1 MLTMAC
7 FATTGTVCVMNL
19 RRSPRFS
26 LLLALPLLSVYKASV
41 ANSTRK
47 IECRKTL
54 KKRSPFGAEAPQC
67 RRWMRKCLQ
76 YHFCDILSNI
86 NEVPQHK
93 KNVVV
98 LWDAATPL
106 TRSTSTKFNSSAR
119 SLRRT
124 LRRSLALGTRR
135 SRRGPPCRNGSV
147 WFTCCTASAAMAV
160 LKKYLWSCININC
173 NENLMYGPKLK
184 FRANNKPKS

>member
-76 YHFCDILSNI
+76 YHFCDILSNL
-86 NEVPQHK
+86 NEVTQHK
-93 KNVVV
+93 KMLWCCEMRQIHWPVV
-98 LWDAATPL
+98 LL
-106 TRSTSTKFNSSAR
+106 R
-119 SLRRT
+119 SLT
-124 LRRSLALGTRR
+124 LQPDLCGERCADRWLL
-135 SRRGPPCRNGSV
+135 V
-147 WFTCCTASAAMAV
+147 LEEVAADLRAEMAQCDLPAV
-160 LKKYLWSCININC
+160 QPLPRWLSWKNIC
-173 NENLMYGPKLK
+173 G
-184 FRANNKPKS
+184 RA